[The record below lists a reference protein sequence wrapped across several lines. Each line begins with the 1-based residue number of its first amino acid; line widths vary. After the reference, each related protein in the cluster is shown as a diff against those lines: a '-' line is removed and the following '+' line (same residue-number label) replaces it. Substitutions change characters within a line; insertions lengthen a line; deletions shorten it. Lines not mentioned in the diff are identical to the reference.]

1 MSKIMGRRIS
11 MAVITAAMALG
22 VALSPAHAVTVGF
35 VGINPDQQNLSGQL
49 SVDVTQLGG
58 PGSNVQFVFRN
69 NVGIASNVSEIYFDW
84 TTGLFSPTIVSISE
98 NNAGL
103 NFSPGGSPP
112 DLPDGNTISFAQ
124 DTRVSAD
131 NPSPQNGINSAND
144 ALTIVLDPTSPNFV
158 LTDLIG
164 ALRIG
169 LHVQAIGT
177 GGGSDSYVTNP
188 ITPGTFSVTPVPLP
202 GSVWLFG
209 AALAGLGAL
218 KLKRRRQALSSA

>member
-1 MSKIMGRRIS
+1 MVRLMSV
-11 MAVITAAMALG
+11 AVAAAALG
-22 VALSPAHAVTVGF
+22 LGLAVSPAQAVSIGF
-35 VGINPDQQNLSGQL
+35 AGIPPVTQQNIAGQL
-49 SVDVTQLGG
+49 SVDVTQLAGG
-58 PGSNVQFVFRN
+58 NIQFVFKN

-218 KLKRRRQALSSA
+218 KLKRRRQALSST

>member
-1 MSKIMGRRIS
+1 MKRLINT
-11 MAVITAAMALG
+11 AVATGALALG
-22 VALSPAHAVTVGF
+22 VAASSAQAVTVGF

-112 DLPDGNTISFAQ
+112 DLPEGNTISFAQ

-144 ALTIVLDPTSPNFV
+144 ALTIVLDPTSANFV

-188 ITPGTFSVTPVPLP
+188 ITPGTFSVPPVPLP
-202 GSVWLFG
+202 GAVWLFG
-209 AALAGLGAL
+209 TALAGLGAL
-218 KLKRRRQALSSA
+218 KLKRRRQTPSAA